1 MKLLVALGI
10 ALVGLGAAAL
20 AGVAQPSGAR
30 GAAPA
35 EPAAQTITV
44 VGTGTVTTVPN
55 RAHFD
60 FTVETR
66 AKTASAALAQNASAA
81 RAVIAAVKEAGVAG
95 ADVQTA
101 QVSLNPVASD
111 DGGSIV
117 GYVASNT
124 VSVEI
129 RDLDAAGK
137 VVDAAVG
144 AGATGVSGPALLRS
158 DSDALYRQ
166 ALRAAVAQARQ
177 KAEALAEAAGGSL
190 GRAVTIAESGVA
202 VPLPV
207 AERGAAPTAT
217 PIEPGTQRLEATVT
231 VTYALG

>member
-1 MKLLVALGI
+1 MKLLAALGL

-20 AGVAQPSGAR
+20 AGVAQPSGAH
-30 GAAPA
+30 GAAAA
-35 EPAAQTITV
+35 EPAGQTITV
-44 VGTGTVTTVPN
+44 IGTGSVTTVPN
-55 RAHFD
+55 RAGFD
-60 FTVETR
+60 FTVDTR
-66 AKTASAALAQNASAA
+66 AKTAAAALAQNASAA
-81 RAVIAAVKEAGVAG
+81 RAVIAAVKGADVAG

-101 QVSLNPVASD
+101 QVSLNPVAAD
-111 DGGSIV
+111 DGRSIV

-124 VSVEI
+124 ISVQV

-137 VVDAAVG
+137 IVDAAVG
-144 AGATGVSGPALLRS
+144 AGATGVSGPALVRS

-177 KAEALAEAAGGSL
+177 KAEALAEAGGGSL
-190 GRAVTIAESGVA
+190 GRVVAIAESGVA

-207 AERGAAPTAT
+207 TERGAAPTDT
-217 PIEPGTQRLEATVT
+217 PIEPGTQQIDATVT